1 MTCRALS
8 PAETPTS
15 ACKRNAKLS
24 KLYGESSRRLRNGG
38 EGRGGPAFAV
48 LTLVEAGRLELL
60 LSAAL
65 ISELR
70 DVLFR
75 TEVQQKFPGLSTEF
89 IEVFLDH
96 LQRMRPG

>member
-1 MTCRALS
+1 VGDPHRPRCIFDCVVPLQA
-8 PAETPTS
+8 AI
-15 ACKRNAKLS
+15 
-24 KLYGESSRRLRNGG
+24 SR
-38 EGRGGPAFAV
+38 GPAFAV

-89 IEVFLDH
+89 IEFSSIISNE
-96 LQRMRPG
+96 